1 MTCMPTQFITFMN
14 RTESGFHL
22 LVILSLSDGGTS
34 HEELQVISD
43 FLENSF
49 SGKIDLIKEQAF
61 LKALPME
68 EMESHFSEVAARF
81 YSISSQEDRN
91 RVLDFGMKVVMA
103 DNEMRPEENR
113 FINLLYDAWGMD

>member
-1 MTCMPTQFITFMN
+1 MPTQFITSMN

-34 HEELQVISD
+34 HEELQIISD

-61 LKALPME
+61 LKALPAE
-68 EMESHFSEVAARF
+68 EMEGHFREVAARF

-91 RVLDFGMKVVMA
+91 KVLDFAMQVVMA
-103 DNEMRPEENR
+103 DNEMKPEENR